1 MSYIKGI
8 QKNCLKCY
16 VDAALAV
23 HLVFKLHTE
32 VILTMG
38 KGAIISVSR
47 KQKLNTK
54 ISMEA

>member
-1 MSYIKGI
+1 MSYIKVI
-8 QKNCLKCY
+8 QKNCLKWY

-23 HLVFKLHTE
+23 HLVFKSHTE
-32 VILTMG
+32 VMLTMG
-38 KGAIISVSR
+38 KGAIISVSQ